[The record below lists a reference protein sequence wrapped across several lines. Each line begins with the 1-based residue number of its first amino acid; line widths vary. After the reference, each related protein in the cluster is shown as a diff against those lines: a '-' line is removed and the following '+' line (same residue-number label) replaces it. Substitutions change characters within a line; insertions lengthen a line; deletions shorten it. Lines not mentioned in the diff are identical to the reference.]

1 MRCDSPLKVS
11 MSQLMTSREVRRRE
25 ERREVTRYQSFQPL
39 SCLVTTGTIRPAT
52 TLCTAQGS
60 LTQGSAEQHYARQNV
75 EPLTITRGSLV
86 SESVDNCLEC
96 LMFARCLAV
105 WLWGV
110 SFIQFALVFPHIF
123 ILVYIEF
130 VLGPLFCSEFI
141 CFPTNMCISGA
152 LKLSLQTMPPY
163 QCSGG
168 VISALMCPG
177 LG

>member
-1 MRCDSPLKVS
+1 MEQLINTTHSPGIIK
-11 MSQLMTSREVRRRE
+11 TGISR
-25 ERREVTRYQSFQPL
+25 
-39 SCLVTTGTIRPAT
+39 T
-52 TLCTAQGS
+52 TLCTAAHGS
-60 LTQGSAEQHYARQNV
+60 LKQGFL
-75 EPLTITRGSLV
+75 EPETKTRGSLL

-96 LMFARCLAV
+96 LQDV
-105 WLWGV
+105 WQYGCEVLVLFSLHGT
-110 SFIQFALVFPHIF
+110 SFPSQFF
-123 ILVYIEF
+123 ILVCIEF

-141 CFPTNMCISGA
+141 CFPTNMCISWA

>member
-1 MRCDSPLKVS
+1 MGRGERSHDIRVS
-11 MSQLMTSREVRRRE
+11 SH
-25 ERREVTRYQSFQPL
+25 
-39 SCLVTTGTIRPAT
+39 CLVLSQREQSDQT

-60 LTQGSAEQHYARQNV
+60 LTQGSP
-75 EPLTITRGSLV
+75 EPIDYSYQDQWISLV
-86 SESVDNCLEC
+86 
-96 LMFARCLAV
+96 CLAEV
-105 WLWGV
+105 
-110 SFIQFALVFPHIF
+110 FNLVCMGFLPPF
-123 ILVYIEF
+123 FVLCVEL

-163 QCSGG
+163 PAQQPGGG